1 MARILIIDD
10 EIQIRRLLRI
20 GLESQGFEIKE
31 ARDGRE
37 GLEEIRGTKPDLVL
51 LDLNL
56 PDRTGLDVLRETRS
70 WSDVPFVAIS
80 VRNAEEDI
88 VEILNAGADD
98 YVVKPFRTGELVARI
113 MAALRRRRPEPGSDV
128 FGSGG
133 MEIDFASRDVTVDG
147 KGLKLTPTEYALLG
161 LLARH
166 AGRILTHKQ
175 ILREVWG
182 PNQEEEGNYLRVYVA
197 SLRKKIERDP
207 ARPELIITEPGV
219 GYRLAIKEP
228 GRPGE

>member
-1 MARILIIDD
+1 MTRILIIDD

-20 GLESQGFEIKE
+20 SLESQGFEIKE

-56 PDRTGLDVLRETRS
+56 PDLSGLEVLKETRA
-70 WSDVPFVAIS
+70 WSDVPFLAIS

-88 VEILNAGADD
+88 VEVLNAGADD

-113 MAALRRRRPEPGSDV
+113 SAALRRRRPEPGSEV
-128 FGSGG
+128 FRSGG
-133 MEIDFASRDVTVDG
+133 VAIDFASREVTVDG
-147 KGLKLTPTEYALLG
+147 EGIKLTPTEYALLG

-166 AGRILTHKQ
+166 AGRILTQKQ

-197 SLRKKIERDP
+197 GLRKKLERDP
-207 ARPELIITEPGV
+207 ARPELIVTEPGV
-219 GYRLAIKEP
+219 GYRLRIAETS
-228 GRPGE
+228 